1 MSYMD
6 IREKIKMENSKKS
19 LQRYTII
26 IISLFCM
33 FGFRLLP
40 APAGLS
46 ASGMQVIGV
55 FIGVLLLWLTISID
69 WPSVLMLGALALVP
83 ELKFSAILSGAYGNS
98 TFVFLMY
105 TFVVT
110 YALSKTSFIKRTA
123 LAFITSKIASKGPWH
138 FVTLYFASIIFIG
151 CFISPTVLFFVY
163 LPIVEEIYSLLKLE
177 KGNKLAAML
186 MIGTVVMCG
195 ISSGMT
201 PIAHVFPLIALGLY
215 QDMYGVAINYAN
227 FMTIA
232 IPVGILCTI
241 LSILVFK
248 FILKPDMSS
257 LKEFDTHK
265 ISGIEGKV
273 GTDEKIILGVFI
285 LVIALWIL
293 PGLITPIITTGPI
306 NSFFTWIDGF
316 GTAMPPLIGLVLL
329 CIIQF
334 NGKPL
339 LSFSEAMS
347 KGVSWPSLIMCAS
360 TLALGSAIT
369 NADIGLTTWLSNG
382 LTPMIANL
390 SPMIMVLIFT
400 LWAAIQ
406 TNISSNMVTSTVVTA
421 AALAITASM
430 THVNIAGI
438 VVNIGMMASYAFA
451 TPPAM
456 PCVAVA
462 GSSGWTNTLQM
473 MKYGFIIMVLCVLV
487 ATFVGYPI
495 ANIIM

>member
-1 MSYMD
+1 
-6 IREKIKMENSKKS
+6 MENSKSSTK
-19 LQRYTII
+19 RYLII
-26 IISLFCM
+26 IVALLCM

-40 APAGLS
+40 APEGLS

-55 FIGVLLLWLTISID
+55 FVGVLILWLTISID
-69 WPSVLMLGALALVP
+69 WPSILMIGALALVP
-83 ELKFSAILSGAYGNS
+83 ELKFNAILSGAYGNS

-123 LAFITSKIASKGPWH
+123 LAFITSKIASKGPWY

-163 LPIVEEIYSLLKLE
+163 LPIVEEIYRLLKLE
-177 KGNKLAAML
+177 KGSKLASML
-186 MIGTVVMCG
+186 MMGTVIMCG

-232 IPVGILCTI
+232 IPVGLICSALTI
-241 LSILVFK
+241 FAFK
-248 FILKPDMSS
+248 LILKPDMTA
-257 LKEFDTHK
+257 LKNFDVKTMA
-265 ISGIEGKV
+265 SIEGKV
-273 GTDEKIILGVFI
+273 GFDEKIILAIFA
-285 LVIALWIL
+285 LVVALWVL

-306 NSFFTWIDGF
+306 YTFFKWIDGF

-329 CIIQF
+329 CIIQYK
-334 NGKPL
+334 GKAL

-369 NADIGLTTWLSNG
+369 NADIGLTTWLSAS
-382 LTPMIANL
+382 LTPMISSL
-390 SPMIMVLIFT
+390 SPIIMVLIFT

-406 TNISSNMVTSTVVTA
+406 TNLSSNMVTATVVTA

-430 THVNIAGI
+430 TNVNIAGI

-456 PCVAVA
+456 PCVAIA
-462 GSSGWTNTLQM
+462 ASSGWTDTMNM
-473 MKYGFIIMVLCVLV
+473 MKYGFIVMILCVIV
-487 ATFVGYPI
+487 ATFIGYPI
-495 ANIIM
+495 STFIM

>member
-1 MSYMD
+1 
-6 IREKIKMENSKKS
+6 MENFKS
-19 LQRYTII
+19 STKRYSII
-26 IISLFCM
+26 IISLLCM
-33 FGFRLLP
+33 FGFRFLP
-40 APAGLS
+40 TPTGLS
-46 ASGMQVIGV
+46 TSGMQVIGIFV
-55 FIGVLLLWLTISID
+55 GVLILWLTISID
-69 WPSVLMLGALALVP
+69 WPSILMIGALALVP
-83 ELKFSAILSGAYGNS
+83 ELKFNTILSGAYGNS

-123 LAFITSKIASKGPWH
+123 LAFITSKIANKGPWY

-177 KGNKLAAML
+177 KGTKLASML

-227 FMTIA
+227 FMMIA
-232 IPVGILCTI
+232 IPVGIICSI
-241 LSILVFK
+241 LTILVFK
-248 FILKPDMSS
+248 FILKPDMSA
-257 LKEFDTHK
+257 LKNFDVKTMASIK
-265 ISGIEGKV
+265 EKV
-273 GTDEKIILGVFI
+273 GNDEKVILAIFI
-285 LVIALWIL
+285 LVVSLWVL
-293 PGLITPIITTGPI
+293 PGLITPVITSGPI
-306 NSFFTWIDGF
+306 FAFFKWIDGF

-329 CIIQF
+329 CIIQYK
-334 NGKPL
+334 GKPL

-369 NADIGLTTWLSNG
+369 NADIGLTTWLSAS

-390 SPMIMVLIFT
+390 SPIIMVLIFT
-400 LWAAIQ
+400 LWASIQ
-406 TNISSNMVTSTVVTA
+406 TNLSSNMVTATVVTA
-421 AALAITASM
+421 AALAITANM
-430 THVNIAGI
+430 TNVNIAGI

-456 PCVAVA
+456 PCVAIA
-462 GSSGWTNTLQM
+462 ASSGWTDTMQM
-473 MKYGFIIMVLCVLV
+473 MKYGFIVMILCVLV
-487 ATFVGYPI
+487 ATFIGYPI
-495 ANIIM
+495 ATFIM